1 MKKNFVVV
9 WSVCFILFN
18 AITFLVPNEVFGLT
32 RFDKPVFWISYSFVN
47 IVLIAFLFIAIK
59 FLKGEKADNKFLSIP
74 LISTA
79 YVGLIVVVIIGSI
92 FMALPILPVWLSAII
107 CILVAGYFI
116 IACVKAESA
125 KNIVEKIEENVKQ
138 KTQFIKMAILDAESI
153 YNRASIEDTK
163 STVKKVY
170 EALKYSDPMSCSAL
184 EGIESEIAIMLR
196 KLKDVVMKNE
206 QNIVNDVVAEL
217 LILIRER
224 NSKCKALK

>member
-1 MKKNFVVV
+1 MKKNFVIV
-9 WSVCFILFN
+9 WVVCFVIFN
-18 AITFLVPNEVFGLT
+18 AITFIVPNEVFGLI

-47 IVLIAFLFIAIK
+47 IVLIAFLIIAII
-59 FLKGEKADNKFLSIP
+59 FFKGEKADNKFLSIP

-92 FMALPILPVWLSAII
+92 FMALPVLPVWLSAII

-138 KTQFIKMAILDAESI
+138 KTQFIKMSILDVESI
-153 YNRASIEDTK
+153 YNRAPTEDIK

-170 EALKYSDPMSCSAL
+170 EALKYSDPMSNSAL
-184 EGIESEIAIMLR
+184 EEIESEIAVMLR
-196 KLKDVVMKNE
+196 KLKDVVVKNE
-206 QNIVNDVVAEL
+206 QNMVKDVVTEL
-217 LILIRER
+217 LILVKER